1 MTNWYAVYTRPRY
14 EKKVA
19 ENLSKKRIQ
28 AYCPLISTPGQW
40 ISRRAVQNPLFK
52 SLVFVRLT
60 ETQLDE
66 VKTVDGVINL
76 VYWLRKPAVI
86 RDVEIEMIMRFLKEH
101 ASVKAERIPIDH
113 KAIVKIS
120 QEPVEDNRTG
130 SGADKH
136 KLVKL
141 LLPTLGYMLT
151 AAEIMEE
158 VSVIIRPE
166 APQHHERPL
175 QYTT

>member
-40 ISRRAVQNPLFK
+40 LSRRAAQVPLFK
-52 SLVFVRLT
+52 SLVFVRLA

-66 VKTVDGVINL
+66 VKSVDGVINL
-76 VYWLRKPAVI
+76 VFWLRKPAVI

-101 ASVKAERIPIDH
+101 AGVKVERIPIDP

-120 QEPVEDNRTG
+120 QEPIDDYPAR
-130 SGADKH
+130 SGTDKH

-141 LLPTLGYMLT
+141 LLPTMGYMLT

-158 VSVIIRPE
+158 VNVIIRPE
-166 APQHHERPL
+166 APHHHEQPL
-175 QYTT
+175 QYTI